1 MTMSEDNFQEE
12 LKVVRGNPTAE
23 ELAAVIAL
31 VEAAATE
38 EASSSRGAISQP
50 KSTWNRSSVNLRGGI
65 NPGFGQWTASYR
77 DGLN

>member
-1 MTMSEDNFQEE
+1 MQSMTENNFQEE

-23 ELAAVIAL
+23 ELAAVIAI
-31 VEAAATE
+31 VEAAAAE
-38 EASSSRGAISQP
+38 ESSIRGAIRQP
-50 KSTWNRSSVNLRGGI
+50 KSTWNRNQVNLRGGI

>member
-31 VEAAATE
+31 VEAAAGE
-38 EASSSRGAISQP
+38 EASSSRGAIRQP
-50 KSTWNRSSVNLRGGI
+50 KSTWNRNKVNLRGGI

>member
-1 MTMSEDNFQEE
+1 MSEDNFQEE

-31 VEAAATE
+31 VEAAAAE
-38 EASSSRGAISQP
+38 ERATNGGAKRPP